1 MTNIQSIIENIDE
14 SKFYLVEHVFENAIK
29 RFCEQADNDQISI
42 VENYT
47 KLIKEGKMSKS
58 LEIQLS
64 KEITPYLETYI
75 GIYTPYIFQGIEE
88 SESESEFNFSS
99 YRNKVGND
107 VVLELF
113 GKIGK
118 RVATIGSVL
127 TAAAAATWSI
137 KDPEGMQKAID
148 TIVTKTG
155 ESADKVGLWVKTL
168 FVNEPE
174 KPDTVVE
181 AIITKAKTLP
191 GDITKEIKEAG
202 IKGVGAVSGAAKKFW
217 DYTVKQWNA
226 GSGPKLK

>member
-1 MTNIQSIIENIDE
+1 MIHIIENIDE

-29 RFCEQADNDQISI
+29 HFCEQADNDQIDL

-64 KEITPYLETYI
+64 KEITPYLETYVD
-75 GIYTPYIFQGIEE
+75 IYTPYIFQDIEE

-99 YRNKVGND
+99 YRSKVGND

-113 GKIGK
+113 GKIG
-118 RVATIGSVL
+118 VTIGSVL
-127 TAAAAATWSI
+127 TAAASATWAI
-137 KDPEGMQKAID
+137 KDPEGMQKAVD

-168 FVNEPE
+168 FAEAE
-174 KPDTVVE
+174 SKPDIVVDK
-181 AIITKAKTLP
+181 IINTAKQSTQKIRESL
-191 GDITKEIKEAG
+191 GLTSEGFDQFTDRM
-202 IKGVGAVSGAAKKFW
+202 KKFW
-217 DYTVKQWNA
+217 DFSVTGFKKA
-226 GSGPKLK
+226 GHTITHNRFQ